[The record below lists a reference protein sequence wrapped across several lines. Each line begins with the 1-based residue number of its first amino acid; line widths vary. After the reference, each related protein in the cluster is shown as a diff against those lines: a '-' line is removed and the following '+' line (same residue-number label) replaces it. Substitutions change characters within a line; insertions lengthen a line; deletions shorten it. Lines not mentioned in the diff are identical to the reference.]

1 MDNVTRS
8 GARSKTEGAIEA
20 VKEKVGDLFGGEEE
34 EEEED
39 DDAEQRSAA
48 SEGRQ
53 PARRGSSNR
62 PRVRSS
68 DGGSGGSQG

>member
-34 EEEED
+34 EED

-53 PARRGSSNR
+53 PARRGSSTR
-62 PRVRSS
+62 PRVRSG